1 MATGSAYAECM
12 TMPRIAASALAALLV
27 TAWTPRVQ
35 AQAEGAIREITI
47 RASAV
52 LPDRVQ
58 DAIDAVAEPT
68 AGMLPA
74 REDPAVFLRRFCG
87 SVSNSYLERFA
98 LANRAILASPRAPQ
112 ARQAEVLLPACAQV
126 QRNVE
131 VRRMPGETIG
141 DLMQRSL
148 GVGPEAPL
156 SICPPEPGSRCRLV
170 PAVQQ
175 FTLLNGPGRAEI
187 AALDAN
193 PIVTMPF
200 VSTATTL
207 RLRSG
212 IEVDTAIRRLR
223 EAAAA
228 EGNEALLRVWPAQEF
243 TLLGPL
249 TPEDSRLQGN
259 GCAAADTLPG
269 NWPFDAHSVRQALR
283 DAVAFRRPREPTTI
297 RIVDTGIAEPHRS
310 AFRSALLHRN
320 DEEGR
325 LPLRPS
331 QDRDN
336 NGFSGDVFGTT
347 EARDGDLAPP
357 PLGPTFA
364 DGWHG
369 AEVAHMALGGA
380 AFWRDT
386 TELDSLIRLTFTRIF
401 TTRPN
406 EPVRVNEGALA
417 LSLIGWPQRGDRAPQ
432 VVNMSIGGPRPS
444 PTLSD
449 SLATHTTNRLLVVA
463 AGNEGQNLRF
473 SPRYPAALTGNPD
486 VAHAIIVVGA
496 HGPRFDRLS
505 FSNYGRGRAH
515 LLAPG
520 CRITRSA
527 DPGGPEMA
535 GTSFAA
541 PLVSF
546 TAAALISLNPNRWSP
561 RRIRDRLRLTVRYVS
576 QDIEDQTIFGGVLDI
591 PAALRVY
598 DDVVRLRDGSLVVGR
613 WVAPEAVRL
622 CQGQALAFDPAQI
635 GLVRVVTA
643 EVGEPTQLSIHLR
656 DPRNGGF
663 AEDAPDRCSADI
675 DGIDMQTADGGR
687 PITFLWRDM
696 AAFIPAVDP
705 SERRGEAPLP
715 QAPALAIRD
724 VQQALRARGVA
735 PDLIIDDR
743 SGPATTAA
751 IRSFQRQAGE
761 APTGSLTR
769 AQLRALA
776 LPILP

>member
-1 MATGSAYAECM
+1 
-12 TMPRIAASALAALLV
+12 MPRIAASALAALLV
-27 TAWTPRVQ
+27 TAWTQRVQ
-35 AQAEGAIREITI
+35 AQAEEAIREITI

-68 AGMLPA
+68 TGILPA

-112 ARQAEVLLPACAQV
+112 TRQVEVLVPACAQV

-131 VRRMPGETIG
+131 LRRMPGETIG
-141 DLMQRSL
+141 DLMQRTL
-148 GVGPEAPL
+148 GVGVDTPL
-156 SICPPEPGSRCRLV
+156 SICAPEPGSRCRLV
-170 PAVQQ
+170 PALQQ
-175 FTLLNGPGRAEI
+175 FNVVNGPGRAEI
-187 AALDAN
+187 ASLDAN
-193 PIVTMPF
+193 PIATMPF

-212 IEVDTAIRRLR
+212 MAANRAIQRLR

-228 EGNEALLRVWPAQEF
+228 EGNEALLRVWPAQDF

-249 TPEDSRLQGN
+249 PPEDSRLQAN
-259 GCAAADTLPG
+259 GCGAADALPAD
-269 NWPFDAHSVRQALR
+269 WPFDVRGVQDALR
-283 DAVAFRRPREPTTI
+283 DAVAFRPPREATTI
-297 RIVDTGIAEPHRS
+297 RIVDTGIAEPHLR
-310 AFRSALLHRN
+310 AFRSAVLHRN
-320 DEEGR
+320 EAEGR
-325 LPLRPS
+325 LPPQS
-331 QDRDN
+331 GQDRN
-336 NGFSGDVFGTT
+336 YPANEFNGDVFGTT

-357 PLGPTFA
+357 LLGPTFP

-369 AEVAHMALGGA
+369 AEVAHTALGGA
-380 AFWRDT
+380 DFWRAT
-386 TELDSLIRLTFTRIF
+386 PELDTLIRLTFTRIF
-401 TTRPN
+401 TNRPN

-444 PTLSD
+444 PTLSEA
-449 SLATHTTNRLLVVA
+449 LASHTTNRLLVIA

-473 SPRYPAALTGNPD
+473 SPRYPAALAGNPEL
-486 VAHAIIVVGA
+486 AHAIIVVGA

-505 FSNYGRGRAH
+505 FSNYGRGRVH

-520 CRITRSA
+520 CRIMRSA
-527 DPGGPEMA
+527 DPSGPEMA

-546 TAAALISLNPNRWSP
+546 TAAALIALNPDRWSP

-576 QDIEDQTIFGGVLDI
+576 QDIEEQTTFGGVLDI

-598 DDVVRLRDGSLVVGR
+598 DDVVRRRDGKLEVGR

-643 EVGEPTQLSIHLR
+643 LPGEPAQLSIHLR

-663 AEDAPDRCSADI
+663 ADDAPDRCSADI
-675 DGIDMQTADGGR
+675 EGIDLQPAGGGR
-687 PITFLWRDM
+687 PRTVLWSDM

-705 SERRGEAPLP
+705 AERRGDAPLP

-735 PDLIIDDR
+735 PDLIANDR

-751 IRSFQRQAGE
+751 IRSFQRQSGE